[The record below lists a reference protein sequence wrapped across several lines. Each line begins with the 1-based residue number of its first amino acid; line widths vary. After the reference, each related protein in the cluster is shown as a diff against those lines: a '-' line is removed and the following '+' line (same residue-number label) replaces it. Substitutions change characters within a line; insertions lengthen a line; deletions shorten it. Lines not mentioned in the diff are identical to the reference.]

1 MREYLASKLL
11 PSAERLELQE
21 RIKVIPQTPEQKDA
35 WTLAAQ
41 RLQFDDKYRS
51 QIDLLVQAS
60 AQMQAVEPLIPVSP
74 QVKLKLMMKNKWRR
88 SKTPPMNLNPT
99 RWMCSRISRSSCE

>member
-41 RLQFDDKYRS
+41 RLHFDDKYRS

-74 QVKLKLMMKNKWRR
+74 TNEAELDDEKPVEKLKDPTYEPDSDQGQVLENIEV
-88 SKTPPMNLNPT
+88 PP
-99 RWMCSRISRSSCE
+99 